1 VRAVLA
7 CLAVV
12 IAAGTAQAEARG
24 VAAARAAYE
33 AQDQQR
39 TLALLAP
46 LLASAT
52 LDDHDRATAL
62 RLAGCAHMVLEDRP
76 AAVAAFRAS
85 FAFEPDAALEPPLA
99 SSIDARSLFEVAR
112 GEWRA
117 ALVNEMED
125 HAAELAQLALDVRAP
140 GHARGGQPIAI
151 AVEVSGPTQLLSR
164 VELSYRRRGQGTFTL
179 LSHRL
184 APTVT
189 SAQFVIAAEATDSA
203 RPFVLEYHVTLRH
216 PTGFDLRRAGDPD
229 HPRLIAI
236 AAGHQPR
243 WYDSWW
249 VRGAIGIGVVGL
261 AASGYLLYRSIDV
274 GPQRVVLQ

>member
-1 VRAVLA
+1 M
-7 CLAVV
+7 
-12 IAAGTAQAEARG
+12 IAAGAAQAEDRG

-39 TLALLAP
+39 TLALLTP
-46 LLASAT
+46 LLAAKA
-52 LDDHDRATAL
+52 LDDHDRAAAL

-85 FAFEPDAALEPPLA
+85 FALEPDAALEPPLA

-125 HAAELAQLALDVRAP
+125 HAAELAQLSLAVRAP
-140 GHARGGQPIAI
+140 GQARGGQPIAI
-151 AVEVSGPTQLLSR
+151 AVDVAGPADLFSR

-184 APTVT
+184 TPPTT
-189 SAQFVIAAEATDSA
+189 GARFVIAAEATESP

-216 PTGFDLRRAGDPD
+216 PTGFDLRRAGDAD

-236 AAGHQPR
+236 AAGHQAR

-249 VRGAIGIGVVGL
+249 VRGAIGVGVVGL
-261 AASGYLLYRSIDV
+261 GASGYLLYRSIDV
-274 GPQRVVLQ
+274 GPQPVVLR